1 MVRRFAAA
9 LAASCALFVLGAG
22 PLAAEWAQVHKVEDA
37 LDVLTAMTAIPE
49 HEAFQQLIR
58 KTYALAIFP
67 DVQKVSII
75 IGGQRGKGVL
85 IVRDGKGHWT
95 RPLFLSL
102 WGASVG
108 WQIGVQSAD
117 IVLFFRTRR
126 SVESVLR
133 GRYTLGIGASVAA
146 GSLGRSAAAATD
158 ADMKA
163 EIYSYARARGIF
175 VGLSLEGVS
184 LDVDLDAN
192 STYYGREIDKPAD
205 VLLQGSSTSDP
216 PSARA
221 LTEAVESWEK
231 NQGGTP

>member
-1 MVRRFAAA
+1 MARRFAAA

-22 PLAAEWAQVHKVEDA
+22 PLAAERTQVHKVEDA

-102 WGASVG
+102 SGASVG

-117 IVLFFRTRR
+117 IVLFFRTRSR
-126 SVESVLR
+126 
-133 GRYTLGIGASVAA
+133 I
-146 GSLGRSAAAATD
+146 
-158 ADMKA
+158 
-163 EIYSYARARGIF
+163 
-175 VGLSLEGVS
+175 
-184 LDVDLDAN
+184 
-192 STYYGREIDKPAD
+192 
-205 VLLQGSSTSDP
+205 
-216 PSARA
+216 
-221 LTEAVESWEK
+221 
-231 NQGGTP
+231 